1 MTLLNRL
8 LGSTESIAKHG
19 EKDEQI
25 ILRSW
30 KQYISTVPEKEQ
42 IINQLPIS
50 FGERK
55 NLLRRL
61 KKLLRLELA
70 DVFTAEK
77 EEDDLVLNLQSLEHN
92 KKIKKVH
99 RLEACLGY
107 FETRHEYV
115 YELLRHLYTV
125 LKSEARLLEKLTNNK
140 DIRKFRKL
148 VGHLKSEFEV
158 EQTLLK
164 KIEGIETFHNLFSAL
179 VKGEHTIHRMDS
191 EEKRL
196 IQKVQKEFTKTFA
209 FLAGRSI
216 SHQITPL
223 KKDKGLMNNWTID
236 VFNRIE
242 VRVFLGIMD
251 EVFPGLHP
259 DIDFEFVNR
268 PEFVLLVKKSY
279 YDLTEKKVSDEVINV
294 FVHLFRE
301 WYNHGRD

>member
-1 MTLLNRL
+1 MALLNRL

-30 KQYISTVPEKEQ
+30 KEYLSTVPEKEQ
-42 IINQLPIS
+42 IINQLPFS
-50 FGERK
+50 FGERN
-55 NLLRRL
+55 NLLRGF

-77 EEDDLVLNLQSLEHN
+77 EEEDLVLNLQSLEHS
-92 KKIKKVH
+92 KKIRRVH
-99 RLEACLGY
+99 RLEDCLRY
-107 FETRHEYV
+107 YETRHEYI
-115 YELLRHLYTV
+115 YELIMHLYTV

-164 KIEGIETFHNLFSAL
+164 KIREIETFHNLFSAL
-179 VKGEHTIHRMDS
+179 VKGEHIIHRMDS

-209 FLAGRSI
+209 RMAGRSVG
-216 SHQITPL
+216 HQIAPL
-223 KKDKGLMNNWTID
+223 KLINVWIID

-242 VRVFLGIMD
+242 VRVFLGIME